1 MSRQRRWLAV
11 VLASVASLS
20 SAGIAEAAPNP
31 SKQLVEAYSPIVML
45 RVQEDPPC
53 DDAAEQYQPTT
64 VNTVLGNPEVELIPP
79 AGSSRSRRPAPTAAD
94 IAGLG
99 NGYHLD
105 LPGDP
110 LEAGCTYA
118 RDFAALVDDGEAPAI
133 TYAHIRRQPGEGK
146 LVVQYWFYYYFN
158 QFNDLH
164 ESDWE
169 GMQIVFDANSA
180 RAALSSGPSEIGL
193 FQHGGGEKADW
204 DDEKVEKQGNHPIVY
219 PAAGSHA
226 TFYGSAIYIE
236 NGQRGSGLG
245 CDNASEPLRRLAL
258 RPVLV
263 PTHPRPGSR
272 FQWLTYEGRWGQQ
285 EEGFNNGP
293 TGPNTKLQWLKPL
306 ATMDSL
312 RSSSPTL
319 PVGTLYGPTVT
330 GAFCGAVATVSSFIN
345 LRAQTPIG
353 ALILAL
359 IAVLLVLVPA
369 ALTRWRPVS
378 LAPLREQRAFGQLI
392 RAARQ
397 LYGRHWRTMIVLG
410 LTALVVGGAFY
421 GLELAVRAI
430 AGAIFADGGPGG
442 ISLSFGAPGTGPAAS
457 IASAIA
463 SGAVVTF
470 VRELERGR
478 TIGPIESYREMLP
491 RFWRVAFGQLLATLV
506 VIAIAL
512 TLIGIPIAI
521 RKYVDWQFV
530 QQEVLFE
537 NKRIRDAF
545 RGSSRLVR
553 GRWWYTV
560 RVAGFLWLL
569 TVIAGPVLGFALIF
583 TNFSL
588 IGINLLGSVIGAL
601 LLPYVALGRT
611 LLYFDLAACA
621 AEAPTVAERR
631 RRWLPRRHPKQEPG
645 LPSSA

>member
-53 DDAAEQYQPTT
+53 DDSAEQYQPTT
-64 VNTVLGNPEVELIPP
+64 VNTVLGNPKVELIPP

-110 LEAGCTYA
+110 LQAGCTYA
-118 RDFAALVDDGEAPAI
+118 RDFATLVEDGEAPAI

-169 GMQIVFDANSA
+169 GMQIVFDAISA

-204 DDEKVEKQGNHPIVY
+204 EDEKVEKQGNHPIVY

-319 PVGTLYGPTVT
+319 PVGSLYGPTVT

-345 LRAQTPIG
+345 LQAQTPIG

-378 LAPLREQRAFGQLI
+378 LAPLRERAGI
-392 RAARQ
+392 RPVDPRGASALRPSLAHHGRARAHRAGRRRRV
-397 LYGRHWRTMIVLG
+397 LRTRIGGRRDRRGDLLRRRPGRHQP
-410 LTALVVGGAFY
+410 LV
-421 GLELAVRAI
+421 R
-430 AGAIFADGGPGG
+430 GPGH
-442 ISLSFGAPGTGPAAS
+442 GTRRLDRLGDRLRSRRHLRARARARPRR
-457 IASAIA
+457 
-463 SGAVVTF
+463 SGRSSPTG
-470 VRELERGR
+470 RCCRGSGGSR
-478 TIGPIESYREMLP
+478 SR
-491 RFWRVAFGQLLATLV
+491 QLLATLV

-569 TVIAGPVLGFALIF
+569 TVSPVPC
-583 TNFSL
+583 SD
-588 IGINLLGSVIGAL
+588 S
-601 LLPYVALGRT
+601 R
-611 LLYFDLAACA
+611 
-621 AEAPTVAERR
+621 
-631 RRWLPRRHPKQEPG
+631 
-645 LPSSA
+645 